1 MNRITGIIIIIA
13 LALITAPAAASV
25 AVELQPH
32 IQDTIGSDITGWS
45 LDTSGDIVA
54 ITTSTELYVY
64 RYPGGLQWV
73 QAISGIYPDTIAIM
87 DAGDRLSLVRDNTGT
102 AELLTSPVD
111 AYNPTTTTLIIPENY
126 EIDRTTATIA
136 AWNTTAGITMSINGT
151 NTTSF
156 SLTDVFPAGNWT
168 APGNISSARYRGGI
182 FWASPGNGTISI
194 YTPADN
200 TAIQQ
205 SSGLTPTHTRSGS
218 KHMVLD
224 QSGNINWIWASSD
237 GRPPSGYWYPQR
249 YHSDGSVFYEP
260 TSLTS
265 KPPTLPWSVSWSGTY
280 TAFGEGATINIWDT
294 SSLQG
299 TFSTGGT
306 ISDITISPNGLYTY
320 ASSQD
325 GYLYVFSRVESDN
338 WYLAGTLPHTGSPSD
353 LQVSLTGTKIGWID
367 GNSIYTY
374 RSAVSQTP
382 VQATILITENGIPQ
396 PGAVIS
402 IQTGGTGETGWSEIA
417 RPTADSTGRIPI
429 TITPGTTYRLEYG
442 SETMTLTAQA
452 GKTDYTWNIWS
463 APGAASYF
471 FGSAYIDDTI
481 YVGFADWDQ
490 DIALIDI
497 SIKDMNGV
505 EINSSSIED
514 WAASSTYPD
523 IDPGTY
529 RIDIATYS
537 DTGGDEPKFRTSQI
551 LTKSGASGIAELP
564 ISSELMQFLMI
575 MLLLTI
581 AGAFSFLAG
590 PHGALATAVAG
601 LGFWALGW
609 INISPL
615 ILGAAVVVAGI
626 GVLVRGARDL

>member
-1 MNRITGIIIIIA
+1 LKPIYLIIT
-13 LALITAPAAASV
+13 LLLLLIPATAAGSV
-25 AVELQPH
+25 AVTLQPH
-32 IQDTIGSDITGWS
+32 IHDTLGAPITGWS
-45 LDTSGDIVA
+45 LDISGDLLAV
-54 ITTSTELYVY
+54 TTASELYIY
-64 RYPGGLQWV
+64 RYPGGLQWA
-73 QAISGIYPDTIAIM
+73 QAIPGILPDTVAIT
-87 DAGDRLSLVRDNTGT
+87 DAGDTV
-102 AELLTSPVD
+102 
-111 AYNPTTTTLIIPENY
+111 TLIQDDAGTLKILSSPISSWSSISSTLPYTDHY

-136 AWNTTAGITMSINGT
+136 TWNSTAGETAYFNGT
-151 NTTSF
+151 TIRSF
-156 SLTDVFPAGNWT
+156 ELTDVFPADNWT

-182 FWASPGNGTISI
+182 FWASPGDGDISI
-194 YTPADN
+194 YRPSDN
-200 TAIQQ
+200 TVTER
-205 SSGLTPTHTRSGS
+205 SGGLSPTHTGTGN
-218 KHMVLD
+218 KPMILD
-224 QSGNINWIWASSD
+224 QSGSIAWIWGGDSRPFALQYYPLRIASD
-237 GRPPSGYWYPQR
+237 GTATYITTL
-249 YHSDGSVFYEP
+249 V
-260 TSLTS
+260 T

-280 TAFGEGATINIWDT
+280 TAFGDGATVNIWDS

-306 ISDITISPNGLYTY
+306 ISDIIISPNGLYAY
-320 ASSQD
+320 ATSQD
-325 GYLYVFSRVESDN
+325 GSLYIFSRVESDS

-353 LQVSLTGTKIGWID
+353 LQVSLAGTKIGWTD
-367 GNSIYTY
+367 GSSIYTY
-374 RSAVSQTP
+374 RSEVSQTP
-382 VQATILITENGIPQ
+382 VQATILITKNGIPQ

-402 IQTGGTGETGWSEIA
+402 INTGGTGDTGWTEIN

-564 ISSELMQFLMI
+564 ISSELMQFLML

-581 AGAFSFLAG
+581 AGAFSYLAG

-609 INISPL
+609 ININPL

>member
-1 MNRITGIIIIIA
+1 MKPIYLIIT
-13 LALITAPAAASV
+13 LLLLLIPATAAGSV
-25 AVELQPH
+25 AVTLQPH
-32 IQDTIGSDITGWS
+32 IHDTLGAPITGWS
-45 LDTSGDIVA
+45 LDISGDLLAV
-54 ITTSTELYVY
+54 TTASELYIY
-64 RYPGGLQWV
+64 RYPGGLQWA
-73 QAISGIYPDTIAIM
+73 QAIPGILPDTVAIT
-87 DAGDRLSLVRDNTGT
+87 DAGDTV
-102 AELLTSPVD
+102 
-111 AYNPTTTTLIIPENY
+111 TLIQDDAGTLKILSSPISSWSSISSTLPYTDHY

-136 AWNTTAGITMSINGT
+136 TWNSTAGETAYFNGT
-151 NTTSF
+151 TIRSF
-156 SLTDVFPAGNWT
+156 ELTDVFPADNWT

-182 FWASPGNGTISI
+182 FWASPGDGDISI
-194 YTPADN
+194 YRPSDN
-200 TAIQQ
+200 TVTER
-205 SSGLTPTHTRSGS
+205 SGGLSPTHTGTGN
-218 KHMVLD
+218 KPMILD
-224 QSGNINWIWASSD
+224 QSGSIAWIWGGDSRPFALQYYPLRIASD
-237 GRPPSGYWYPQR
+237 GTATYITTL
-249 YHSDGSVFYEP
+249 V
-260 TSLTS
+260 T

-280 TAFGEGATINIWDT
+280 TAFGDGATVNIWDS

-306 ISDITISPNGLYTY
+306 ISDIIISPNGLYAY
-320 ASSQD
+320 ATSQD
-325 GYLYVFSRVESDN
+325 GSLYIFSRVESDS

-353 LQVSLTGTKIGWID
+353 LQVSLAGTKIGWTD
-367 GNSIYTY
+367 GSSIYTY
-374 RSAVSQTP
+374 RSEVSQTP
-382 VQATILITENGIPQ
+382 VQATILITKNGIPQ

-402 IQTGGTGETGWSEIA
+402 INTGGTGDTGWTEIN

>member
-1 MNRITGIIIIIA
+1 MNHITRIIIIIA
-13 LALITAPAAASV
+13 LALLIATPAAASV

-32 IQDTIGSDITGWS
+32 IQDTIGSAITGWCM
-45 LDTSGDIVA
+45 DTSGDLLA
-54 ITTSTELYVY
+54 ITTATELYVY
-64 RYPGGLQWV
+64 RYPGGLQWT

-87 DAGDRLSLVRDNTGT
+87 DSGDRLSLVRDNTGT
-102 AELLTSPVD
+102 AELITSPVD
-111 AYNPTTTTLIIPENY
+111 AYDATITPLSISAEY

-136 AWNTTAGITMSINGT
+136 TWNSTAGITMSINGT

-194 YTPADN
+194 YTPADD

-205 SSGLTPTHTRSGS
+205 SFGLSPTHTGSGE

-224 QSGNINWIWASSD
+224 QSGHINWIWASSD
-237 GRPPSGYWYPQR
+237 DRPSLYWYPQR
-249 YHSDGSVFYEP
+249 YHSDGSGFYE
-260 TSLTS
+260 TTLVS
-265 KPPTLPWSVSWSGTY
+265 KPPTLPWTVSWSGTY
-280 TAFGEGATINIWDT
+280 TAFGDGATVNIWDS

-306 ISDITISPNGLYTY
+306 ISDIIISPNGLYAY

-325 GYLYVFSRVESDN
+325 GYLYIFSRVESDN
-338 WYLAGTLPHTGSPSD
+338 WYLAGTIPHTGSTSD

-367 GNSIYTY
+367 GSSIYTY

-382 VQATILITENGIPQ
+382 VQATILITKNGIPQ

-402 IQTGGTGETGWSEIA
+402 INTGGTGDTGWTEIN

-429 TITPGTTYRLEYG
+429 TMIPGTTYLLEYG
-442 SETMTLTAQA
+442 SETTTLTAQA
-452 GKTDYTWNIWS
+452 GKTDYTWNLWV
-463 APGAASYF
+463 APDAGSYY
-471 FGSAYIDDTI
+471 FGSSYINETI

-497 SIKDMNGV
+497 SIRDMDGS
-505 EINSSSIED
+505 EINSSSVED

-523 IDPGTY
+523 IEPGTY
-529 RIDIATYS
+529 RIDIATYT
-537 DTGGDEPKFRTSQI
+537 DTEGTEPKFRTSQI
-551 LTKSGASGIAELP
+551 ITKSGAMGIAELP
-564 ISSELMQFLMI
+564 ISADMMQFLML
-575 MLLLTI
+575 MLLVTI
-581 AGAFSFLAG
+581 AGATSYLAG
-590 PHGALATAVAG
+590 PHGALATGIAG
-601 LGFWALGW
+601 FAFWALGW